1 MLDASTSPEEI
12 KSASSS
18 SVPDQVVRDS
28 WMPSL
33 MTGALIIMVV
43 ALVAALLW
51 VPTPSGNADVIHLI
65 AGQIIG
71 AFATAVAYWLGS
83 SRSSHDK
90 QRLLTHSGVPQP
102 TRKDGL

>member
-1 MLDASTSPEEI
+1 MVPDDHS
-12 KSASSS
+12 SASSLPIVQIPLHS
-18 SVPDQVVRDS
+18 RPARDS
-28 WMPSL
+28 WMPSI
-33 MTGALIIMVV
+33 MTGALVLMVV

-51 VPTPSGNADVIHLI
+51 VPTPPGNAEVIYLI

-90 QRLLTHSGVPQP
+90 QRLLAHAGTKHVKGEIQ
-102 TRKDGL
+102 

>member
-1 MLDASTSPEEI
+1 MLDDSTSLEKM
-12 KSASSS
+12 KSVTPP

-33 MTGALIIMVV
+33 MTCALIIMVV

-90 QRLLTHSGVPQP
+90 QRLLTHGAPPLQ